1 MRKLLLVHLAA
12 GLSAAAILGGCN
24 RQSGAARGRPGAGE
38 AVLIQAGRAQA
49 KDTPIYLDGIGTV
62 QAFNTVTVHTQVSG
76 VLQKVAFAEGQDV
89 RAGDLLAEVDPRT
102 YQAQLD
108 QAKAKKAEDQAQA
121 DNAVTTYKRNF
132 SLLAK
137 GLIDQQTVDTDKSS
151 ADPFNATV
159 QADEAAAEQAQVM
172 LGYTRITSPI
182 SGRTGI
188 RLVDQGNVVQP
199 SDAGGIVVITQL
211 KPISVVFTLPQSNWP
226 QIQRLLA
233 SGTKLSVIAVGDGNT
248 TLDSGTL
255 AVVDNQIDSAT
266 GTIKAKASFPNDKLA
281 LWPGQFVNVRL
292 LVQTRT
298 GGVVVPASVVQR
310 GPQGAYA
317 FVIQADSTV
326 KAVPVSVAQIDSGVA
341 LIDQGLTAGQQVVV
355 DGQYKLEDGSKV
367 TIAPP
372 AGARSGRRAGGKPAD
387 SPE

>member
-1 MRKLLLVHLAA
+1 
-12 GLSAAAILGGCN
+12 
-24 RQSGAARGRPGAGE
+24 
-38 AVLIQAGRAQA
+38 
-49 KDTPIYLDGIGTV
+49 
-62 QAFNTVTVHTQVSG
+62 
-76 VLQKVAFAEGQDV
+76 
-89 RAGDLLAEVDPRT
+89 
-102 YQAQLD
+102 
-108 QAKAKKAEDQAQA
+108 
-121 DNAVTTYKRNF
+121 
-132 SLLAK
+132 
-137 GLIDQQTVDTDKSS
+137 
-151 ADPFNATV
+151 
-159 QADEAAAEQAQVM
+159 
-172 LGYTRITSPI
+172 
-182 SGRTGI
+182 
-188 RLVDQGNVVQP
+188 
-199 SDAGGIVVITQL
+199 
-211 KPISVVFTLPQSNWP
+211 
-226 QIQRLLA
+226 
-233 SGTKLSVIAVGDGNT
+233 VIAVGDGNT
-248 TLDSGTL
+248 PLDTGTL

-372 AGARSGRRAGGKPAD
+372 AGARSGRRSGGKPAD